1 MRLEKEIISITNK
14 TEMKQK
20 KSTREFKKKKSVIFK
35 VETVLFVFFY
45 ETFCKYL
52 SEGWKVIVS

>member
-52 SEGWKVIVS
+52 SEG